1 MPMEVIVV
9 TQSCKERV
17 QDELND
23 RLTDIRK
30 LWRLYRKN
38 PDAYNPDLGSV
49 YEYGL
54 CFDYVAK
61 GTFQDQRRGYFRW
74 QLSWGGPSD
83 EFRFYTDECLD
94 PVEIEYWFLDWFD
107 GAKIV
112 LQERDYDLLEE
123 IFQYFR
129 EIGVVEAERNK
140 TICDC

>member
-1 MPMEVIVV
+1 M

-23 RLTDIRK
+23 RLADIRK
-30 LWRLYRKN
+30 LWRLYQHT
-38 PDAYNPDLGSV
+38 PDTYDPDLGSFP
-49 YEYGL
+49 EYGL

-61 GTFQDQRRGYFRW
+61 GTFGDQRRGYFRW
-74 QLSWGGPSD
+74 QLSWGGPAD

-94 PVEIEYWFLDWFD
+94 PIVIEYWFLDWFD
-107 GAKIV
+107 GAKVI
-112 LQERDYDLLEE
+112 LQGQNYDLLAE

-129 EIGVVEAERNK
+129 ETGVVEAERNK